1 MLKIA
6 ISLLSIL
13 FIVDVVLIAFCLK
26 EKHELSKTNF
36 YNQEEQN

>member
-13 FIVDVVLIAFCLK
+13 FIINVVLIVLCLK
-26 EKHELSKTNF
+26 EKRKLSKTNF

>member
-1 MLKIA
+1 MLKIT

-13 FIVDVVLIAFCLK
+13 FIIDIVLIALYLK

>member
-13 FIVDVVLIAFCLK
+13 FIINVVLIVLCLK

>member
-6 ISLLSIL
+6 VVLLSIL
-13 FIVDVVLIAFCLK
+13 FIIDAVLIVLCLK
-26 EKHELSKTNF
+26 EKHKLSEANF